1 MKNDEFVYRMKNVLN
16 MKTYYVMGGYGAR
29 LGVDYVN
36 YDLQYNVQ
44 HRDQIEKKYNTKPL
58 TMGFDCVCL
67 MKSVL
72 FWGFTG
78 DTSKP
83 FGGAVYDKT
92 TDFSIA
98 EIEKNSTR
106 SNDFENIE
114 IGEFV
119 FIGNNHI
126 GVYIGNGEV
135 IESTPAWKCGV
146 QRTLLPWRNSTNY
159 EKLPVRAWDFHGK
172 YNKIDFVK
180 CTAAP
185 ADVTALKNENRVLKD
200 KINAALGVLK

>member
-16 MKTYYVMGGYGAR
+16 MKTYYVMGCYGSR

-58 TMGFDCVCL
+58 TFGFDCVCL
-67 MKSVL
+67 MKAVL

-83 FGGAVYDKT
+83 FGGAVYDKA
-92 TDFSIA
+92 TDVSIA
-98 EIEKNSTR
+98 EIATHSTR

-119 FIGNNHI
+119 FIENSHI

-159 EKLPVRAWDFHGK
+159 EKLPVRSWDFHGK
-172 YNKIDFVK
+172 YDKIDFVR
-180 CTAAP
+180 CTVAN